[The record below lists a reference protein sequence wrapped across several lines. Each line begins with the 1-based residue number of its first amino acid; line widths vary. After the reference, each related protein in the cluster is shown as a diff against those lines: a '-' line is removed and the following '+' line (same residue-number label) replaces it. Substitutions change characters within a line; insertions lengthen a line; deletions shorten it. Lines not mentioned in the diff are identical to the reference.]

1 MQNKQREVAQLEEK
15 EVKKDIV
22 NRLRTIKGHIQG
34 IEKMIEEDK
43 ECEDILLQITAV
55 KSSVDRVGQLIIENH
70 SKECLLK
77 DNISSDEIDKVL
89 KTILKFMK

>member
-1 MQNKQREVAQLEEK
+1 MEEK